1 MHLQSCDYS
10 DCKLQTVIVTADLHT
25 LSYIAAFAILT
36 KSSHTY
42 IITQMLMCVQGA
54 LHHELPT
61 IDVSEELHYL
71 WSCQQVFSPTK
82 AVLQQ
87 IVIDAQGSLPT
98 TVSMLLEW
106 APSSQARNHAACQEL
121 WSACNDPLQQSWQG
135 VAPASNGSEGSSARA
150 VASCKAFSQG
160 WQQQQTQLL
169 TEAMQGAGVA
179 LLCHF
184 VCCIRTVNISNK

>member
-1 MHLQSCDYS
+1 MSRHTWQHLSCSQS
-10 DCKLQTVIVTADLHT
+10 L
-25 LSYIAAFAILT
+25 AI
-36 KSSHTY
+36 Y
-42 IITQMLMCVQGA
+42 NITHLLICVQDA

-71 WSCQQVFSPTK
+71 WSCQQVFSPSKT
-82 AVLQQ
+82 VLQQ

-106 APSSQARNHAACQEL
+106 AQPSQARNHAACQEL
-121 WSACNDPLQQSWQG
+121 WSSCNDPLQQSRQG
-135 VAPASNGSEGSSARA
+135 VARACNGSEGSSARA

>member
-1 MHLQSCDYS
+1 MPR
-10 DCKLQTVIVTADLHT
+10 HT
-25 LSYIAAFAILT
+25 LQHLSCSQSVVT
-36 KSSHTY
+36 HN
-42 IITQMLMCVQGA
+42 ITLICVQGA

-71 WSCQQVFSPTK
+71 WSCQQVFSSSK

-98 TVSMLLEW
+98 AVSMLVEW
-106 APSSQARNHAACQEL
+106 AQPSQARNHTACQES
-121 WSACNDPLQQSWQG
+121 WSACNDPRQQSRQG
-135 VAPASNGSEGSSARA
+135 VAPACHGSEGSSASA

-169 TEAMQGAGVA
+169 TEAMQGAGIA
-179 LLCHF
+179 LLCH
-184 VCCIRTVNISNK
+184 VVAYIE